1 MRAYKITDVN
11 DRTYAGFQ
19 WHEGRMHKTDG
30 KGGLC
35 SPGFIHFYRD
45 KRLAVLL
52 NPIHGNY
59 QPFHLWLGEAGG
71 KIEEDN
77 GLKWGC
83 TEFKMIKRVC
93 IPRITLTQKVAF
105 AILCSLEVYI
115 DPEYKKWAEAWLQNK
130 DRMAVRVTREAAKA
144 AEAAE
149 AARKAETAKA
159 AEAAIWAA
167 KAAKAAWEA
176 ETAWA
181 VKAATWATGAAAW
194 ATGAAAW
201 AAKIA
206 EAAREAEA
214 AWAAA
219 RVARTAGINLVRLAK

>member
-115 DPEYKKWAEAWLQNK
+115 DPKYKKWAEAWLQNK

-181 VKAATWATGAAAW
+181 VKAATGSSM
-194 ATGAAAW
+194 GSKDSRGSKGSRGGMGSSKGSKDSRNQSCSSGYRMS
-201 AAKIA
+201 KILRQ
-206 EAAREAEA
+206 EE
-214 AWAAA
+214 
-219 RVARTAGINLVRLAK
+219 

>member
-1 MRAYKITDVN
+1 MRAYKITDTN

-19 WHEGRMHKTDG
+19 WHEGKMHKTDG

-59 QPFHLWLGEAGG
+59 NPFHLWLGEAGG

-93 IPRITLTQKVAF
+93 APRITLTQKVAF
-105 AILCSLEVYI
+105 AILCSLEVCI
-115 DPEYKKWAEAWLQNK
+115 DPEYKKWAEGWLQHKN
-130 DRMAVRVTREAAKA
+130 RMAVWVTREAAKA
-144 AEAAE
+144 AEAA
-149 AARKAETAKA
+149 RKAE
-159 AEAAIWAA
+159 AA
-167 KAAKAAWEA
+167 KAAREA

-181 VKAATWATGAAAW
+181 VKAVTWAA
-194 ATGAAAW
+194 GAAAW

-219 RVARTAGINLVRLAK
+219 RVARTAGINLVRLAKIGKKNNF